1 MFKRRTQYGTQAD
14 QDNYSEDSWMNDADL
29 EDNNPSDDFSS
40 DWDDNF
46 EKEECIQLLNNSFED
61 LGEY

>member
-1 MFKRRTQYGTQAD
+1 
-14 QDNYSEDSWMNDADL
+14 MNDADL